1 MQANAAIATPPQ
13 DSRDQATGAGAKA
26 TTLSRADREAAVD
39 AQHPAVPPDVHSD
52 LIEER
57 MQATLESLSV
67 GAIAVVATVITAD
80 GITTTVQLRMGGVQA
95 VQRTW
100 TRCGRGSFQTHD
112 PEFVS
117 HEDRIGIELAEF
129 ADAIDLPVRVANMLP
144 RTSNQHSAARQQA
157 AATVAAMKN
166 QEDRHAL

>member
-1 MQANAAIATPPQ
+1 MNAAVATPTAPQ
-13 DSRDQATGAGAKA
+13 DPATGAGAKA
-26 TTLSRADREAAVD
+26 TTLSKADQEAIAAAVD
-39 AQHPAVPPDVHSD
+39 AQHPASPPDVRSD

-57 MQATLESLSV
+57 TQAALEALSI
-67 GAIAVVATVITAD
+67 GAIAVVATVITPN

-100 TRCGRGSFQTHD
+100 MRAGRGSFQTHD
-112 PEFVS
+112 PEFVT

-144 RTSNQHSAARQQA
+144 RTSNQHSEARQQA
-157 AATVAAMKN
+157 AATVAALKD